1 MILGDIPLA
10 EIPLA
15 DVEEPV
21 ISPPP
26 NVLLL
31 RRLWLYLYRRRRT

>member
-15 DVEEPV
+15 DVDEPAA
-21 ISPPP
+21 PPQP
-26 NVLLL
+26 QVQGLA
-31 RRLWLYLYRRRRT
+31 RRRRRRLGAAR